1 MNHKITCHLF
11 TVLLVVLAMPAS
23 AHDDDPLFNV
33 VNLQAEAEREI
44 PNDQMIVIVVT
55 EHDGKDPAS
64 VAASIN
70 KDMEWALGIVK
81 QHNYVE
87 SRTRSYQTWPVYND
101 KQTIIGWRASQE
113 LELKSGNI
121 EGLSELAG
129 KLQEKLQVRQ
139 MNFSPT
145 DATRKKY
152 ENELIEEAMVAFK
165 GRVDIVSKHM
175 DNKNH
180 RIVNININTGS
191 YFPPVMYER
200 AMLKSAAMDAAPAPA
215 VDAGTSKITVTV
227 NGSVQF
233 F

>member
-1 MNHKITCHLF
+1 MNFNAIHP
-11 TVLLVVLAMPAS
+11 VVVTLSLIMALPVS

-44 PNDQMIVIVVT
+44 PNDQMIVTLVT
-55 EHDGKDPAS
+55 EHDGKSAS
-64 VAASIN
+64 AVATEIN
-70 KDMEWALGIVK
+70 KDMEWALSVVK
-81 QHNYVE
+81 QHSFVE
-87 SRTRSYQTWPVYND
+87 SKTRSYQTWPIYND

-113 LELKSGNI
+113 LELKSENI

-129 KLQEKLQVRQ
+129 KLQERLQVRQ
-139 MNFSPT
+139 MSFTPT
-145 DATRKKY
+145 DTTRKKY
-152 ENELIEEAMVAFK
+152 ENELIEEAMLAFK
-165 GRVDIVSKHM
+165 GRVEIVSRHM

-191 YFPPVMYER
+191 YFPPVFHER
-200 AMLKSAAMDAAPAPA
+200 AMMKSMAMDAAPAPA

-227 NGSVQF
+227 NGAVQF